1 MRTKLAYAVL
11 MAGMLLGTALGQT
24 PTPTPAPQPVPV
36 PVPAPTAVTITGATS
51 IPCYGFARLALA
63 GTYTSAGWMCFPDRT
78 TGASL
83 VSSYTTP
90 NGHVFVFS
98 GPPGAYDV
106 GAFALT
112 PAGIQ
117 TIQVVVTIQ
126 PPVGPTPVP
135 PGPNPTPIPPGPAP
149 TPTPTPPR
157 PFPSTQHRPF
167 PSSWLP
173 AEVVAHG

>member
-1 MRTKLAYAVL
+1 MTRKLAFACL
-11 MAGMLLGTALGQT
+11 IAGLLIGAAMGQT
-24 PTPTPAPQPVPV
+24 PPPTPTPQPVPT
-36 PVPAPTAVTITGATS
+36 PAPAPTAVTITGATS
-51 IPCYGFARLALA
+51 VPCYGFARLALA
-63 GTYTSAGWMCFPDRT
+63 GTFTSAGWMCFPDRT

-112 PAGIQ
+112 PGGIQ

-135 PGPNPTPIPPGPAP
+135 PGPNPTPVPPGPAP

-173 AEVVAHG
+173 ARVVANV

>member
-1 MRTKLAYAVL
+1 MNRKLL
-11 MAGMLLGTALGQT
+11 LAGLVAGLLIGTATGQA
-24 PTPTPAPQPVPV
+24 PAPTPAPQPVPT
-36 PVPAPTAVTITGATS
+36 PAPAPTAVTITGATS

-63 GTYTSAGWMCFPDRT
+63 GSYTSAGWMCFPDRT

-98 GPPGAYDV
+98 GPPGSYDV

-112 PAGIQ
+112 PTGIQ

-126 PPVGPTPVP
+126 PPTGPTPAP
-135 PGPNPTPIPPGPAP
+135 PGPPPQPPGPIPGPP
-149 TPTPTPPR
+149 TPGPPK

-167 PSSWLP
+167 PSTWLP
-173 AEVVAHG
+173 ARVVANA